1 MTLNW
6 AKDPKEIGT
15 EGLKKL
21 ASLLLDRLHVGIHP
35 VGWIPNVYNLIH
47 KELTNET
54 IGQRSD

>member
-1 MTLNW
+1 M
-6 AKDPKEIGT
+6 
-15 EGLKKL
+15 L